1 MSASPAS
8 APSRKGV
15 VLAGGTGSRLYP
27 LTAVLNKHLLPI
39 YDKPMIYYPLTTL
52 MLAGIRDIVIV
63 SSPAA
68 LPQLRACLGTGAQ
81 WGIEL
86 GYVEQPAPKGIVD
99 ALLVA
104 AGHLGDKA
112 FTLVLGDN
120 IFYRTGL
127 PTYLQR
133 AAARERGA
141 TIFAYPVSDP
151 RQFGVVVLDGHSRPV
166 AIEEKP
172 RNPSSNL
179 AVPGLYF
186 YDGRALG
193 FARGLRPSGRGEIEI
208 TDLNRIYLE
217 RGELFVERLG
227 RGSAWLDGGTPEQLH
242 DASDFVRVMEE
253 RTGLK
258 ISCPEEVAY
267 RMGFITQAELAS
279 TLHGMR
285 DCPYRSYVATLLD
298 SVEPAHHAASTPE

>member
-1 MSASPAS
+1 MSSSAASTPD
-8 APSRKGV
+8 RKGII
-15 VLAGGTGSRLYP
+15 LAGGTGTRLYP
-27 LTAVLNKHLLPI
+27 LTAALNKHLLPI

-68 LPQLRACLGTGAQ
+68 LPLLRTCLGTGAQ
-81 WGIEL
+81 WGLEL
-86 GYVEQPAPKGIVD
+86 GYVEQPAPNGIVD

-104 AGHLGDKA
+104 AAHLEGRA
-112 FTLVLGDN
+112 FTLVLGNN

-127 PTYLQR
+127 PTHLR
-133 AAARERGA
+133 SAAARARGA

-151 RQFGVVVLDGHSRPV
+151 RQFGVVVLDGHSRPL

-172 RNPSSNL
+172 ENPVSNL

-186 YDGRALG
+186 YDNRALE
-193 FARGLRPSGRGEIEI
+193 FARMLRPSARGEIEV

-217 RGELFVERLG
+217 HGELFVEQLG

-242 DASDFVRVMEE
+242 SASDFVRVMEE

-258 ISCPEEVAY
+258 IACPEEVAY
-267 RMGFITQAELAS
+267 RMGFITKEQLVTTMQTMRESSYRTYLAS
-279 TLHGMR
+279 
-285 DCPYRSYVATLLD
+285 LLT
-298 SVEPAHHAASTPE
+298 SFEAVSISLPAPE

>member
-8 APSRKGV
+8 APNRKGI

-39 YDKPMIYYPLTTL
+39 YDKPMIYYPITTL

-68 LPQLRACLGTGAQ
+68 LPQLRGCLGNGGQ

-112 FTLVLGDN
+112 FALVLGDN

-127 PTYLQR
+127 PTYLQS

-151 RQFGVVVLDGHSRPV
+151 RQFGVVVLDGDSRPV

-186 YDGRALG
+186 YDGRALE
-193 FARGLRPSGRGEIEI
+193 FARGLRPSARGEIEI
-208 TDLNRIYLE
+208 TDLNRVYLE

-227 RGSAWLDGGTPEQLH
+227 RGSAWLDGGTPDQLH
-242 DASDFVRVMEE
+242 NASDFVRVMEE

-258 ISCPEEVAY
+258 IACPEEVAY
-267 RMGFITQAELAS
+267 RMGFITKEQLVAIIQP
-279 TLHGMR
+279 MR
-285 DCPYRSYVATLLD
+285 DCSYRNYIASLLT
-298 SVEPAHHAASTPE
+298 SPE

>member
-8 APSRKGV
+8 ASNRKGI

-68 LPQLRACLGTGAQ
+68 LPQLRGCLGTGGQ

-86 GYVEQPAPKGIVD
+86 GYAEQPAPNGIVD
-99 ALLVA
+99 ALLIA
-104 AGHLGDKA
+104 ADHLGDKA
-112 FTLVLGDN
+112 FALVLGDN

-127 PTYLQR
+127 PTYLQS

-151 RQFGVVVLDGHSRPV
+151 PAVRRGRPRRRLPPGSDRGKAAEPVEQSGGPGAVFLRRPRAGVCART
-166 AIEEKP
+166 A
-172 RNPSSNL
+172 
-179 AVPGLYF
+179 AV
-186 YDGRALG
+186 RAG
-193 FARGLRPSGRGEIEI
+193 
-208 TDLNRIYLE
+208 
-217 RGELFVERLG
+217 
-227 RGSAWLDGGTPEQLH
+227 
-242 DASDFVRVMEE
+242 
-253 RTGLK
+253 
-258 ISCPEEVAY
+258 
-267 RMGFITQAELAS
+267 
-279 TLHGMR
+279 
-285 DCPYRSYVATLLD
+285 
-298 SVEPAHHAASTPE
+298 